1 MLATDL
7 PALRD
12 EAWLAASY
20 SCGGLSMPFDAESS
34 DETFIAQSRSTQ
46 QPPIGSLTAP
56 SESVQPAPED

>member
-20 SCGGLSMPFDAESS
+20 SCGGLSMPFDAELS
-34 DETFIAQSRSTQ
+34 DETFIAQSRST
-46 QPPIGSLTAP
+46 
-56 SESVQPAPED
+56 